1 MSDNQMVIHC
11 GGVTKTFEE
20 LQEIHLPEQTNTYQV
35 VAHHELAEFIRNTSK
50 ELLRRE
56 CVRETY
62 ATAREGKRMF
72 GLQTFANGDNETGL
86 SVAFRNSYDKSIS
99 IGIALGFRVFICDN
113 LAIAG
118 EIKILRK
125 HTKKCWDDIDM
136 ILTNTLFRKGPALE
150 AQFKADTAAMKK
162 SIMQL
167 MAGYEFLGR
176 CYGLGI
182 VSPTQMSVAARAWK
196 EEVKRETPADAW
208 MLYNSITGALKST
221 PPQFI
226 MERHR
231 ALHQELLDYAVV
243 DVEQV
248 H

>member
-1 MSDNQMVIHC
+1 MSDNQMMIHC
-11 GGVTKTFEE
+11 GGEIKTFEQ
-20 LQEIHLPEQTNTYQV
+20 LQEIELPEQTRTYQV
-35 VAHHELAEFIRNTSK
+35 VAHAELAEFIRNTSK
-50 ELLRRE
+50 ELLRRD

-62 ATAREGKRMF
+62 ATAREGQRLF

-99 IGIALGFRVFICDN
+99 IGIALGMRVFVCDN

-125 HTKKCWDDIDM
+125 HTKNCWDDIDM

-162 SIMQL
+162 SIMAE
-167 MAGYEFLGR
+167 MAGFEFLGR

-182 VSPTQMSVAARAWK
+182 VSPNQLSWAARNWK
-196 EEVKRETPADAW
+196 DEVKRESPADAW
-208 MLYNSITGALKST
+208 MLYNSITAALKST

-231 ALHQELLDYAVV
+231 ALHQELLNYAVV